1 MTTNHF
7 STPDLA
13 LLGSY
18 APADG
23 LRVSRQISL
32 EPTAWWEWQCPS
44 CGLTADR
51 GGTCPD
57 CRSPLRRTQVSLPF
71 IWIG

>member
-1 MTTNHF
+1 VTKNHF

-13 LLGSY
+13 LPGSH

-23 LRVSRQISL
+23 LRVTRHISL
-32 EPTAWWEWQCPS
+32 EPTAWWEWQCQS
-44 CGLTADR
+44 CGRTADR
-51 GGTCPD
+51 GGVCPD
-57 CRSPLRRTQVSLPF
+57 CRTPLRRTQVSLPF